1 MDDNDCEILKKMALH
16 KFNDAR
22 PAAATEVENDESS
35 DSEEELQQCDTPK
48 ESIAAEQAE
57 KCSYNEAVSAAAM
70 LEPRLVPILMSE
82 KVRRFALT
90 SYCLIVLEEKWT
102 LIKLYGYH
110 AAVGYTFSINGKFQE
125 AKSVALDMKHYGRYA
140 SGVNTVVSEASDL
153 LCAER
158 WLLLERERTY

>member
-1 MDDNDCEILKKMALH
+1 MDDNDCEILKKMTQH

-57 KCSYNEAVSAAAM
+57 KCSYNEAISAAAM

-82 KVRRFALT
+82 R
-90 SYCLIVLEEKWT
+90 
-102 LIKLYGYH
+102 
-110 AAVGYTFSINGKFQE
+110 
-125 AKSVALDMKHYGRYA
+125 
-140 SGVNTVVSEASDL
+140 SDD
-153 LCAER
+153 LCRQAIA
-158 WLLLERERTY
+158 